1 MNFRIFFL
9 SLCIFL
15 VGIGVMFWISSYD
28 YYKAIHT
35 DDPIQPTFVVNTG
48 NATIIRWETAFDLT
62 EKEELPL
69 ETGDAIET
77 RTKSQGMITWPDHS
91 VTRLGENTR
100 VVVSQMEVSQN
111 YDSIKISM
119 DLKRWKTWNNV
130 VRTMLGD
137 SYFETKLPKNNI
149 VAAVRGTVYEINLDG
164 GYIHAVTHSMRLSD
178 ISGKSLSLLPWE
190 LVSSENIWIRK
201 GKELLDTTWER
212 INTRIDT
219 LYLESRSQLI
229 TKQKNLLSGKE
240 NSQNIWDQFVRK
252 ILSLFPS
259 FDALNISHLIE
270 TGNINELLKSNTE
283 TLVTYYQKYQWIDFA
298 KERDHIRDAL
308 SQKIANW
315 TDQQKVISSLKNS
328 AFWDMMENKN
338 ISLPGAEK
346 ILKDQINQA
355 GSSIENIRNILN
367 QKNLNEDVKI
377 QLKKWLSF

>member
-91 VTRLGENTR
+91 ITRLSENTR
-100 VVVSQMEVSQN
+100 IVISQMEVKEN

-119 DLKRWKTWNNV
+119 DLKRWKIWSNV

-149 VAAVRGTVYEINLDG
+149 VAGVRGTVYEINLDG
-164 GYIHAVTHSMRLSD
+164 GYIHAVTHSMQLSD

-190 LVSSENIWIRK
+190 LVSSENIWIKK
-201 GKELLDTTWER
+201 GKELLDTTWQT
-212 INTRIDT
+212 INTGIDT
-219 LYLESRSQLI
+219 LYIESRSQILI
-229 TKQKNLLSGKE
+229 NQKKLLSGKE

-252 ILSLFPS
+252 ILSYFPS
-259 FDALNISHLIE
+259 FDALHISKIIE
-270 TGNINELLKSNTE
+270 TRNMDELLKSNTE
-283 TLVTYYQKYQWIDFA
+283 TLIMYYQKYQWINFT
-298 KERDHIRDAL
+298 KERDSLRDAL

-315 TDQQKVISSLKNS
+315 NNQQKIINSLKNS
-328 AFWDMMENKN
+328 ALWDMVENQN

-346 ILKDQINQA
+346 ILQDQVHQV
-355 GSSIENIRNILN
+355 GSSMENIRDVLN
-367 QKNLNEDVKI
+367 GNNLNEDVKT

>member
-28 YYKAIHT
+28 YYKAIHV
-35 DDPIQPTFVVNTG
+35 DDPVQPTFMVHTG

-164 GYIHAVTHSMRLSD
+164 GYIR
-178 ISGKSLSLLPWE
+178 E
-190 LVSSENIWIRK
+190 
-201 GKELLDTTWER
+201 
-212 INTRIDT
+212 
-219 LYLESRSQLI
+219 
-229 TKQKNLLSGKE
+229 
-240 NSQNIWDQFVRK
+240 
-252 ILSLFPS
+252 
-259 FDALNISHLIE
+259 
-270 TGNINELLKSNTE
+270 
-283 TLVTYYQKYQWIDFA
+283 
-298 KERDHIRDAL
+298 
-308 SQKIANW
+308 
-315 TDQQKVISSLKNS
+315 
-328 AFWDMMENKN
+328 
-338 ISLPGAEK
+338 
-346 ILKDQINQA
+346 
-355 GSSIENIRNILN
+355 
-367 QKNLNEDVKI
+367 
-377 QLKKWLSF
+377 